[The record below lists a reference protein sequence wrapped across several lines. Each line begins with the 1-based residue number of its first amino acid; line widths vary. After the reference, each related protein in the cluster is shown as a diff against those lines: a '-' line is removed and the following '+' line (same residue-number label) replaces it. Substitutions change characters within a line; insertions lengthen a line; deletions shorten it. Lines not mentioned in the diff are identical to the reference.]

1 MDAALIKAGFEPDI
15 GYIKEKY
22 GAHWGAKQAPEA
34 ISPGPAAVDLSP
46 LIECFRQSM
55 ADVSQANAA
64 QISTLALS
72 IAALSD
78 GGSSRDESTKLLI
91 AFLQEAKKP
100 IEVNVKLDMPE
111 QPPSIVNITNQV
123 PAAQV
128 VVASPLRSI
137 AQVERDQYTQEI
149 LRTVTTHEFAVN
161 ELQK

>member
-1 MDAALIKAGFEPDI
+1 
-15 GYIKEKY
+15 
-22 GAHWGAKQAPEA
+22 
-34 ISPGPAAVDLSP
+34 
-46 LIECFRQSM
+46 
-55 ADVSQANAA
+55 
-64 QISTLALS
+64 LS